1 MFCAVLLLGGAGRI
15 TAHAADGEGGEI
27 SDTVEELIDAL
38 DSDGLNNLLS
48 PLTDKALAIFGGGDF
63 VSIISG
69 IVSGNITLDYSGV
82 LAYILS
88 LVGTSLEGVLWL
100 LVTIIAVAVL
110 YSVIGGIKS
119 KFSSDTIAKTV
130 HIASMISVLTIIA
143 STTYSVIDI
152 CRNMIEMINTQMSVL
167 FPIILTLMTATGASA
182 TAAVYQPA
190 LAVISSGIMQLLS
203 VILIPMVL
211 FAFVFM
217 TVGSVSG
224 EMRLNKMAEF
234 VLSAVKW
241 IMGTAFFVMCA
252 FMSVQGIT
260 ASVFDSISVRTAKFT
275 MSKYLP
281 VIGSYLSE
289 GINLILSGSVIV
301 KNAIGYSAILL
312 LVLSVL
318 PVVIQLIVY
327 SLTLKLAAAVTEPLG
342 NEVMSN
348 YLSKISGLVNV
359 LIALV
364 VGAAFVYFIFILL
377 VVMTGNIVL

>member
-1 MFCAVLLLGGAGRI
+1 MLLLGGAGRI
-15 TAHAADGEGGEI
+15 TARAADGEGGEI
-27 SDTVEELIDAL
+27 SDTVVELIDAL

-88 LVGTSLEGVLWL
+88 FVGTSLDGVLWL

-152 CRNMIEMINTQMSVL
+152 CRNMIEMINMQMSVL